1 MCWAAQ
7 LGRIPPLF
15 QGRRRYVMILTNRR
29 ILLFAGRRRHTPRP
43 TDLVLGKRY
52 EWFKLGR
59 VRRARPLMQ
68 VLVTSGNGA
77 RMLFEFQPHRR
88 ELARTLVSEL
98 ASRRDMPALP
108 AAGPPAA
115 GPPAAGRP
123 TPATAV
129 SDQQRTDESVFW
141 GPSTKSS

>member
-7 LGRIPPLF
+7 LGRIPQLF

-108 AAGPPAA
+108 AAGRPAA
-115 GPPAAGRP
+115 GLP
-123 TPATAV
+123 TPAAAAP
-129 SDQQRTDESVFW
+129 DQQRTDESVFW